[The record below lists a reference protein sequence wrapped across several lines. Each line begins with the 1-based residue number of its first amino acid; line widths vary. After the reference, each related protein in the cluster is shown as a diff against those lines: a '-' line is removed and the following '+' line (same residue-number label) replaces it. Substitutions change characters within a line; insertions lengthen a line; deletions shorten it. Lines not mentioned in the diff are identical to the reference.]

1 LQAPEFS
8 NDLHSMLSY
17 VLTFIGLLLT
27 HSYKRSNIV
36 VQGITILAPTNSPN
50 TDGINPGMVY
60 APSFE
65 GCRSC

>member
-1 LQAPEFS
+1 
-8 NDLHSMLSY
+8 MLSY
-17 VLTFIGLLLT
+17 VLTLLLT

-50 TDGINPGMVY
+50 TDGINPGTVY
-60 APSFE
+60 DCAFIQ